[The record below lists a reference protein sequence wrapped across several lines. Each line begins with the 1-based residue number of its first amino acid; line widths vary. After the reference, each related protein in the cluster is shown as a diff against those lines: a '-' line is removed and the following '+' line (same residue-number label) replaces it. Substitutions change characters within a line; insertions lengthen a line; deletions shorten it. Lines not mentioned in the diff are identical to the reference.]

1 MDALLRELAPAVSG
15 NKLPSI
21 NHTATFVLLQNR
33 IYGKKDGL
41 PRTRGMAACPGM
53 AIQAHAAFNT
63 ATCATVT

>member
-15 NKLPSI
+15 NKPQSI

-33 IYGKKDGL
+33 TYGKKDGL

-53 AIQAHAAFNT
+53 AIQAHAAFST
-63 ATCATVT
+63 ASAAVT